1 MKTKIQIRRDT
12 AANWASNNPIL
23 SAGEFGLESDTQ
35 KIKVGNGS
43 ANWAARPYINVLPSD
58 LAELSQDA
66 VNTALTA
73 GNGITKEYDDLN
85 NTITISVDTSI
96 IANKDYVD
104 NAISGV
110 LDGAPGLLD
119 TLKELAAAIDDD
131 PAFFTSVA
139 TNLSNHEADT
149 TNIHGIA
156 DSAELATKAFA
167 AALLTGATKSN
178 ITITGDKNGLT
189 ITAENGVADSTT
201 SDLVEGTNLYFTDE
215 RAQDAANTAIVAGE
229 GLDKTYDDVANTI
242 TLDIDSTVATLTD
255 TQTLSNKTLTSP
267 IINGATVGGDI
278 IPSSDATYDLGSPE
292 NKFKDLYLSGT
303 TLYLDTAT
311 IEIDSTDIKLSH
323 SGNST
328 TIPIGNGNHTV
339 ATLAGEQTLSNKTL
353 TTPTINGPEIT
364 ATGGTPRIHGIYLP
378 EPHFITFEGATTNE
392 FETVLTTIDPTADRT
407 ISLPDASGTIA
418 LTSDIAELSQDA
430 IDDAIVAGVGLN
442 KVYDDEANTI
452 TLDIDSTVTTNSGE
466 QTLTNKTISFARGV
480 ISSVAG
486 YDNIEGFF
494 GQSNIPIIQDGFDRG
509 GKINISSE
517 GIITVPFFGSGY
529 TTGVAIIGGGTRV
542 IITVSGNTI
551 TGTIGQFN
559 DSLTDANFATTDGV
573 ESLTNK
579 TLTSP
584 KINEDVVLSATSS
597 ELNILDGA
605 TLSTT
610 ELNYVD
616 GVTSSVQDQIDDKA
630 PTNSPV
636 FTGNVQLPSTTV
648 FGSNTGAS
656 AGKYLR
662 TDGSQVTWAYPVI
675 PYGSGGSANPL
686 NGQLFFNTD
695 TLSLTIFIDGQW
707 LVLSSMPIDGGNPLT
722 TLFTNTFD
730 GGTPSQTPSITIDG
744 GTVNSL
750 PPPPSSIPL
759 DGGTI

>member
-1 MKTKIQIRRDT
+1 M
-12 AANWASNNPIL
+12 
-23 SAGEFGLESDTQ
+23 
-35 KIKVGNGS
+35 
-43 ANWAARPYINVLPSD
+43 
-58 LAELSQDA
+58 
-66 VNTALTA
+66 
-73 GNGITKEYDDLN
+73 
-85 NTITISVDTSI
+85 
-96 IANKDYVD
+96 
-104 NAISGV
+104 
-110 LDGAPGLLD
+110 
-119 TLKELAAAIDDD
+119 
-131 PAFFTSVA
+131 
-139 TNLSNHEADT
+139 
-149 TNIHGIA
+149 
-156 DSAELATKAFA
+156 
-167 AALLTGATKSN
+167 
-178 ITITGDKNGLT
+178 
-189 ITAENGVADSTT
+189 
-201 SDLVEGTNLYFTDE
+201 
-215 RAQDAANTAIVAGE
+215 
-229 GLDKTYDDVANTI
+229 
-242 TLDIDSTVATLTD
+242 
-255 TQTLSNKTLTSP
+255 
-267 IINGATVGGDI
+267 
-278 IPSSDATYDLGSPE
+278 
-292 NKFKDLYLSGT
+292 
-303 TLYLDTAT
+303 
-311 IEIDSTDIKLSH
+311 
-323 SGNST
+323 
-328 TIPIGNGNHTV
+328 
-339 ATLAGEQTLSNKTL
+339 
-353 TTPTINGPEIT
+353 
-364 ATGGTPRIHGIYLP
+364 HGIYLP
-378 EPHFITFEGATTNE
+378 SPHFITFEGTTNDE
-392 FETVLTTIDPTADRT
+392 FETVLEAGDPTSDRT
-407 ISLPDASGTIA
+407 ITLPDASGTIA

-430 IDDAIVAGVGLN
+430 INDAIVAGVGLDKTYN
-442 KVYDDEANTI
+442 DSGNTI
-452 TLDIDSTVTTNSGE
+452 TLDIDSTVVTLNGS
-466 QTLTNKTISFARGV
+466 QTLTNKTISFANGY
-480 ISSVAG
+480 ISSAVA
-486 YDNIEGFF
+486 YDSIVGFYGQNNLIVLQEGI
-494 GQSNIPIIQDGFDRG
+494 NKG
-509 GKINISSE
+509 GKINISNT
-517 GIITVPFFGSGY
+517 GVITIPFSGNGY
-529 TTGVAIIGGGTRV
+529 TTGVATIGGGTRI

-551 TGTIGQFN
+551 TGTISQFN

-707 LVLSSMPIDGGNPLT
+707 LVLSSMPIDGGSPLT

-750 PPPPSSIPL
+750 PPAPSSIPL

>member
-43 ANWAARPYINVLPSD
+43 ANWAARPYINVLPSE
-58 LAELSQDA
+58 LTELSQDA
-66 VNTALTA
+66 VNSALTA
-73 GNGITKEYDDLN
+73 GNGITKVYDDLN

-104 NAISGV
+104 DAISGV

-149 TNIHGIA
+149 TSIHGIA
-156 DSAELATKAFA
+156 DTEELATKAFA
-167 AALLTGATKSN
+167 AELLTGATKSN

-201 SDLVEGTNLYFTDE
+201 SDLAEGTNLYFTNE
-215 RAQDAANTAIVAGE
+215 RAQDAANTAIVAGN
-229 GLDKTYDDVANTI
+229 GLDKSYDDEANTI
-242 TLDIDSTVATLTD
+242 TLDIDSTVVTLTD
-255 TQTLSNKTLTSP
+255 TQSLSNKTLTSP
-267 IINGATVGGDI
+267 VINGATIGGDLV
-278 IPSSDATYDLGSPE
+278 PSTDATYDLGSPE
-292 NKFKDLYLSGT
+292 NKFKDLYLSGA

-311 IEIDSTDIKLSH
+311 IELHSGNIQLSH
-323 SGNST
+323 SGNT
-328 TIPIGNGNHTV
+328 TIVPIGNGNHTV
-339 ATLAGEQTLSNKTL
+339 ATLDGEETLSNKTL
-353 TTPTINGPEIT
+353 TRPTINGPEIT

-378 EPHFITFEGATTNE
+378 EPHFITFEGSTNNE
-392 FETVLTTIDPTADRT
+392 FETVLDVINPTADRT
-407 ISLPDASGTIA
+407 INLPDHSGTIA

-430 IDDAIVAGVGLN
+430 INDAIVAGVGLD
-442 KVYDDEANTI
+442 KTYDDLGNTI
-452 TLDIDSTVTTNSGE
+452 TLDIDSTVVTLNDS
-466 QTLTNKTISFARGV
+466 QTLTNKTISFANGY
-480 ISSVAG
+480 ISSAAG
-486 YDNIEGFF
+486 YDNIVGFY
-494 GQSNIPIIQDGFDRG
+494 GQNNIPIIQAGLDKG
-509 GKINISSE
+509 GKINISNE
-517 GIITVPFFGSGY
+517 GIITIPSSGNGY
-529 TTGVAIIGGGTRV
+529 TTGVATIGGGTRI

-551 TGTIGQFN
+551 TGTINEFN
-559 DSLTDANFATTDGV
+559 NALTDADFATISGV

-630 PTNSPV
+630 PINSPS
-636 FTGNVQLPSTTV
+636 FTGNVELPSTTV
-648 FGSNTGAS
+648 FGSNTAAS
-656 AGKYLR
+656 SGKYLR
-662 TDGSQVTWAYPVI
+662 TDGTNVSWAYPVI
-675 PYGSGGSANPL
+675 PYGSGGSASPL

-695 TLSLTIFIDGQW
+695 TLSLQIWIDGQW
-707 LVLSSMPIDGGNPLT
+707 LVMSSMTIDGGNPFIT
-722 TLFTNTFD
+722 SFTNTFD
-730 GGTPSQTPSITIDG
+730 GGTPSQEPSITIDG
-744 GTVNSL
+744 GSVNSF
-750 PPPPSSIPL
+750 PAPASSIPI
-759 DGGTI
+759 DGGSL

>member
-43 ANWAARPYINVLPSD
+43 ANWADRPYINVLPSD

-104 NAISGV
+104 DAISGV

-149 TNIHGIA
+149 TNIHGIE
-156 DSAELATKAFA
+156 DSAELATKTFA
-167 AALLTGATKSN
+167 AELLTGATKSN
-178 ITITGDKNGLT
+178 ITITGDKNGLI

-201 SDLVEGTNLYFTDE
+201 SDLAEGTNLYFTDE

-242 TLDIDSTVATLTD
+242 TLDIDSTVVTLTD
-255 TQTLSNKTLTSP
+255 TQDLSNKTLTSP
-267 IINGATVGGDI
+267 VINGATVGGDI

-292 NKFKDLYLSGT
+292 NKFKDLYLSGA

-311 IEIDSTDIKLSH
+311 IELNSTDIKLSH

-353 TTPTINGPEIT
+353 TTPTINGPMIT
-364 ATGGTPRIHGIYLP
+364 AVGQTPTIHGIYLP
-378 EPHFITFEGATTNE
+378 APHNIIFEGTTAND
-392 FETVLTTIDPTADRT
+392 FETTLEAGEPTADRT
-407 ISLPDASGTIA
+407 ITLPDASGTIA

-430 IDDAIVAGVGLN
+430 INDAIVAGVGLD
-442 KVYDDEANTI
+442 KVYDDESNTI
-452 TLDIDSTVTTNSGE
+452 TLDIDSTVTTNSGI
-466 QTLTNKTISFARGV
+466 QTLTNKTISFGTGL
-480 ISSVAG
+480 ISSAVG
-486 YDNIEGFF
+486 YDDIEGFF
-494 GQSNIPIIQDGFDRG
+494 GQNNIPIIQDGFDRG
-509 GKINISSE
+509 GKINISSQ
-517 GIITVPFFGSGY
+517 GVITVPFSGSGY
-529 TTGVAIIGGGTRV
+529 TTGVAIIGGGTRI

-551 TGTIGQFN
+551 TGTISQFN

-605 TLSTT
+605 TISTT
-610 ELNYVD
+610 ELNYVE
-616 GVTSSVQDQIDDKA
+616 GVVYSIQDQIDEKA
-630 PTNSPV
+630 PIDSPE
-636 FTGNVQLPSTTV
+636 FTGNVELPSTTV
-648 FGSNTGAS
+648 FGSNTGTS

-662 TDGSQVTWAYPVI
+662 TDGTNVSWAYPVI
-675 PYGSGGSANPL
+675 PYGSGGSANPV
-686 NGQLFFNTD
+686 NGQLFFNMD
-695 TLSLTIFIDGQW
+695 TLSLQIFMDEQW
-707 LVLSSMPIDGGNPLT
+707 IKLT
-722 TLFTNTFD
+722 
-730 GGTPSQTPSITIDG
+730 SYTIDG
-744 GTVNSL
+744 GDPFTESFVNTFNGGS
-750 PPPPSSIPL
+750 PSEEPTSTL
-759 DGGTI
+759 DGGNVDSFPDAGTTIDGGEI